1 MYRLSSGNWN
11 LAAMLLSSALL
22 FACSGDTGPAGPPGG
37 AGPAGPPGQPGPSG
51 PSGSSTVPVQS
62 AERINVSYDS
72 VTVPA
77 GGGAPTVV
85 VRLTNDLGFGLTGLP
100 AANLRFTLA
109 QLTAGQNGGS
119 SEWQSYVTTEDGGIP
134 DAQAT
139 AETAT
144 AGTFAD
150 NGDGTYTYT
159 FAQDLTAYPAGPTF
173 SATKTH
179 RLGAEIRTNSGGFL
193 PENIPANNAPY
204 DFVPAGGA
212 PIETRLIVNNDTC
225 NACHDNLEFHGEAR
239 FDIEYCVTCHNPYSI
254 DGDTVDEPWG
264 GTVDMKQ
271 MIHKIHGNDNYDHQ
285 LANGYFIVGFGGRKI
300 DYTDVKWTQDV
311 RNCATCHQETNTAVP
326 QASNWRT
333 VQNRAACGSCHD
345 DIDWLAGDHPGGA
358 VFTDD
363 TLCANC
369 HNETSAATVLHVPV
383 VHQIPEA
390 IAAEAFAYEVVSVTN
405 TAPGQ
410 LPTATIRVSNPLDGS
425 TYDIN
430 DPTGPFQI
438 SGSRLNLD
446 ISWTSVALGNLD
458 PNDDLARPADS
469 GAPFAPIQINFQS
482 GAVAD
487 GSGNFT
493 KAASDPIPTGITGSG
508 LAVLEGR
515 AAIDIDGSPDRLPVS
530 SKTLAFAITDA
541 SAEPRRKIV
550 DIDTCNDC
558 HKNLALHGD
567 NRSGNTEVCSTC
579 HNPNATDVQQ
589 RGVVDTACFDELGAI
604 EAPIDMK
611 RMVHQIHAGATAICG
626 YRNSAHDYSGVV
638 YPGRLNNC
646 EGCHIKGK
654 GTYYPVDPS
663 AVLATTINTGAD
675 RSILS
680 DDIAISPNTSVCSS
694 CHASD
699 LAKNHMIQ
707 NGGDFAA
714 GKDETGAI
722 VSSGNETCQLCH
734 GPGASADVGVLHG
747 VGDFESN

>member
-1 MYRLSSGNWN
+1 MYRLTTRNWN
-11 LAAMLLSSALL
+11 LAALMLSSALL
-22 FACSGDTGPAGPPGG
+22 FACSGDTGPAGPAGG
-37 AGPAGPPGQPGPSG
+37 TGATGPTGPSG
-51 PSGSSTVPVQS
+51 PSGPAGSSTVPVES
-62 AERINVSYDS
+62 AERINVSFES
-72 VTVPA
+72 VAIPA

-85 VRLTNDLGFGLTGLP
+85 VRLSNDLGFGLTGLP

-119 SEWQSYVTTEDGGIP
+119 SEWQSYITTEDGGIP

-159 FAQDLTAYPAGPTF
+159 FAQDLTAYPAGPTY

-345 DIDWLAGDHPGGA
+345 DIDWAAGDHPGGL

-363 TLCANC
+363 SLCAGC
-369 HNETSAATVLHVPV
+369 HNETSGFTDVHVPV

-410 LPTATIRVSNPLDGS
+410 LPTATIRVSNPLDGT

-438 SGSRLNLD
+438 GSSRLNLD
-446 ISWTSVALGNLD
+446 ISWTSVALGNID
-458 PNDDLARPADS
+458 PNDDLARAADS

-482 GAVAD
+482 GAVDD

-493 KAASDPIPTGITGSG
+493 KAASAAIPTGISGSG

-515 AAIDIDGSPDRLPVS
+515 AAVDIDGSLDNLPVS
-530 SKTLAFAITDA
+530 SDTLAFAITDA
-541 SAEPRRKIV
+541 TAQDRRKIV
-550 DIDTCNDC
+550 DISKCNDC

-589 RGVVDTACFDELGAI
+589 RGVVGTACFDQLGAV
-604 EAPIDMK
+604 EASIDMK
-611 RMVHQIHAGATAICG
+611 RMVHQIHAGNTAICG

-646 EGCHIKGK
+646 EGCHLA
-654 GTYYPVDPS
+654 GTYYPVDP
-663 AVLATTINTGAD
+663 AVVPATTINTGAD

-694 CHASD
+694 CHTSD
-699 LAKNHMIQ
+699 LARNHMLQ
-707 NGGDFAA
+707 NGGDVMA

-722 VSSGNETCQLCH
+722 VSSGNETCQICH
-734 GPGASADVGVLHG
+734 GPGATADVSVLHG